1 MNSNGFKTRD
11 RSLLVQE
18 ELKRNNRLDRA
29 EGDLGGAILISA
41 YKNQNKTQL
50 NLQSLNNTLIN
61 FQTGIR

>member
-1 MNSNGFKTRD
+1 MNGNGFKTRD

-41 YKNQNKTQL
+41 YKNQNKT
-50 NLQSLNNTLIN
+50 
-61 FQTGIR
+61 